1 MCNLI
6 FLQGLEKGGFRGS
19 ESSVNGSNVCVFSL
33 EMINMSISLSSQI
46 ERDLVRKMT
55 IVIG

>member
-6 FLQGLEKGGFRGS
+6 FLQGGFRGS

-33 EMINMSISLSSQI
+33 EMIEMSKSLSSQI
-46 ERDLVRKMT
+46 KRDLVRKMT